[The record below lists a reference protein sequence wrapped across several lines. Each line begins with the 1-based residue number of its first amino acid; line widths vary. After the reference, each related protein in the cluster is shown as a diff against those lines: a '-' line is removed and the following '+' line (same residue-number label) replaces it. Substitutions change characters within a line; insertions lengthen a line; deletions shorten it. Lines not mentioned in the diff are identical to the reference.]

1 MAGTKSNSGG
11 VRNINAKGFV
21 SFSSSFFKILIL
33 YTHTISYHC
42 SSIEFKKFGFGF
54 LLLKVMN
61 AWLGW
66 VLCHEKGRHSEPSRS
81 LS

>member
-33 YTHTISYHC
+33 YTHTQSHI
-42 SSIEFKKFGFGF
+42 IA
-54 LLLKVMN
+54 L
-61 AWLGW
+61 
-66 VLCHEKGRHSEPSRS
+66 VLSLRS
-81 LS
+81 LVLAFCV